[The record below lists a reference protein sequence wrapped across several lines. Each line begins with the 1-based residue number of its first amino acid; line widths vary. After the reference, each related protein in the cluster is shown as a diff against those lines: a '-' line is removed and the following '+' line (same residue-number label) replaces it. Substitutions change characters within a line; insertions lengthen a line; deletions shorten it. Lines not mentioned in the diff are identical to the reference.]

1 MEEQHFSPQH
11 EPQQHHQWAHPVP
24 PTPIAPEPQQQ
35 QPLHTQGNPINP
47 VPVVNVLSTRGVE
60 YAFLTISL
68 FVFASSLIGILL
80 VLVNGAFNF
89 AALSFPI
96 SALLISLPVF
106 AFFFLRLKKL
116 ELQNPERKLDPSK
129 RRWTQ
134 FTQIVAFI
142 VTLFTLVG
150 VVFGV
155 MSRIGGMGA
164 GVSIGK
170 ILLNGLCIIVVS
182 GGILAY
188 YWFDEHRGR

>member
-11 EPQQHHQWAHPVP
+11 EPQQQHHQWSHPVP
-24 PTPIAPEPQQQ
+24 PMPATPAEPQ
-35 QPLHTQGNPINP
+35 QPLHPQDNPLNP

-68 FVFASSLIGILL
+68 FVFAGSLIGILL

-96 SALLISLPVF
+96 SALLIALPVF
-106 AFFFLRLKKL
+106 AFLFLRLKKL

-155 MSRIGGMGA
+155 MSRIGGIGS

-170 ILLNGLCIIVVS
+170 ILLNGLCILVVS

-188 YWFDEHRGR
+188 YWLDEHRGR